1 MRGKTMVA
9 KVAKQEITL
18 NLPRRPTTVERYLKI
33 VKFALGR
40 NRDVEAVA
48 KHFGCS
54 PATVLNAIR
63 AFGVTYDQVRRRRT
77 LPQLKV
83 AEEYIRL
90 ERRLSERDQKI
101 VEMYNSPEA
110 PTLEQI
116 GRAFGL
122 TRQRVHQILKKAK
135 ALGVKLVERKTP
147 PEGHWI
153 ERCQLCKR
161 ILQLQEEE
169 PLLTRRQI
177 AARLSAPI
185 WVVHWHLNR
194 LKARGLVERHFGYF
208 RSERLV
214 QAIKLYNSNPEVS
227 AWKLGR
233 MLGYKNLPGIFCELE
248 KRGLGYLLRP
258 RSRHMAGRRRTTQSG
273 TVIDAKQAFRKR
285 RASK

>member
-9 KVAKQEITL
+9 KVAKQEIAL

-40 NRDVEAVA
+40 DRDVEAVA

-83 AEEYIRL
+83 AEEYIKL

-101 VEMYNSPEA
+101 IEMYNSPEA

-161 ILQLQEEE
+161 LLQLQEEE

-177 AARLSAPI
+177 AARLDIPI

-194 LKARGLVERHFGYF
+194 LKARGLVKRHFGYF
-208 RSERLV
+208 RSSL
-214 QAIKLYNSNPEVS
+214 AST
-227 AWKLGR
+227 
-233 MLGYKNLPGIFCELE
+233 
-248 KRGLGYLLRP
+248 P
-258 RSRHMAGRRRTTQSG
+258 RSSLIAGSFARIFALTPPIAAPCGERGCSPKMRRRGSSRDWNVFSNARNEIPAIWSVPLRRMSMG
-273 TVIDAKQAFRKR
+273 SSKR
-285 RASK
+285 AWPS